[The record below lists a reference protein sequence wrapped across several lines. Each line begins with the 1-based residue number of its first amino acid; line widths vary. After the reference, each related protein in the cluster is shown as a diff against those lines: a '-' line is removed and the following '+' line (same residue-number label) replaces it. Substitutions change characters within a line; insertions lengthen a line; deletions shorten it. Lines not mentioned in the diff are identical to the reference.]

1 MATVQEI
8 FDQMNDT
15 VVSSAEEKQ
24 RLEKYY
30 RKQLLEAYKAENP
43 DMEVEDIE
51 DEIDMQM
58 EGWSEVTW
66 TDSDWADY
74 YGVDEEDLEDAMDSD
89 DYFDD

>member
-43 DMEVEDIE
+43 DMEIEDIE

-74 YGVDEEDLEDAMDSD
+74 YGVDKEDLEDAMDSD